1 MGTGLVME
9 MLRYAE
15 ELRDPAEFFGEVPN
29 AKPQTEMVDLAV
41 QLIGQKTSPFKAE
54 AYIDHFQDALK
65 ALVKQKL
72 KGGTVLA
79 PEEEARPTG
88 ANVVDL
94 MEALKRSVGQT
105 GKPSG
110 KAAATGEGGSKPAAK
125 GRKKA

>member
-54 AYIDHFQDALK
+54 TYVDHFQDALK

-94 MEALKRSVGQT
+94 MEALKKSVGQT
-105 GKPSG
+105 GKQSAKPVPSEAG
-110 KAAATGEGGSKPAAK
+110 PKPAAK